1 MRIALLYI
9 LFVCAFCAAP
19 RTICAQGAAKPAAP
33 SAKTVITR
41 NDRFVDEVIALTNI
55 ERAKVNAPPLKRR
68 DELSKAASWL
78 AEDMAANNYFAH
90 VDRLGRHSA
99 DRLSAF
105 GYASYSMLG
114 ENICSGQPTPAEAV
128 AVWLKSPGHRANL
141 LNPDFREIGVACIH
155 APNNELLDIWV
166 QDFGSRAEVF
176 PVIINLEAPQTV
188 SPDVKLYVHG
198 SQWAQ
203 KMRFSNDGAHWTDWE
218 NYQSGR
224 DWKLTGE
231 SGRQTVYVELNNG
244 ADTKRMT
251 ASIELVSATASRT
264 PTPSAKKQA
273 TH

>member
-1 MRIALLYI
+1 MRIFTPLLI
-9 LFVCAFCAAP
+9 AISLFCLITVAH
-19 RTICAQGAAKPAAP
+19 AQSRVPKCSPASNA
-33 SAKTVITR
+33 VMTR
-41 NDRFVDEVIALTNI
+41 NDRFVEEVIRLTNI
-55 ERAKVNAPPLKRR
+55 ERMKLGFAPLKRQ
-68 DELSKAASWL
+68 DDLCKSAIWHAQ
-78 AEDMAANNYFAH
+78 DMIVNSYFDH
-90 VDRLGRHSA
+90 KDHLGRHIDERIPA
-99 DRLSAF
+99 L
-105 GYASYSMLG
+105 GYTNYSMIG
-114 ENICSGQPTPAEAV
+114 ENIAGGQPTPAEVV
-128 AVWLKSPGHRANL
+128 AAWLKSPGHRANL

>member
-155 APNNELLDIWV
+155 APGNEYQDFWV
-166 QDFGSRAEVF
+166 QDFASQEEVY
-176 PVIINLEAPQTV
+176 PLIINMDAPTTKT
-188 SPDVKLYVHG
+188 PDVKLYVHG
-198 SQWAQ
+198 AQWAQ
-203 KMRFSNDGAHWTDWE
+203 KARFSSDGEHWTEWE
-218 NYQSGR
+218 AYQPTR
-224 DWKLTGE
+224 DWKLVPTLGK
-231 SGRQTVYVELNNG
+231 QTVYAEITNG
-244 ADTKRMT
+244 TDTKRQT
-251 ASIELVSATASRT
+251 ATIELVSANQTAAQ
-264 PTPSAKKQA
+264 PPKKKTSQ
-273 TH
+273 